1 METNI
6 NRRTASTIQKLGSP
20 LARTEKIFGLAF
32 TAPNYVKSIVL
43 KITNLNLRANKRN
56 LSQLCKRTHLIL
68 KM

>member
-20 LARTEKIFGLAF
+20 LARTEKISGLAF

-43 KITNLNLRANKRN
+43 KITNLNLRASGR
-56 LSQLCKRTHLIL
+56 I
-68 KM
+68 